1 MTRQANNI
9 SRRSF
14 LGVGCAG
21 AAGLS
26 LPLGLGSLLAAETEK
41 RRADAVLFINLAG
54 GPSHLET
61 LDMKPAGP
69 ADTRGSFGHV
79 QSKIPGLVV
88 SEYMPKYAARADRY
102 TLVRGISHST
112 GDHPQGQQYLAT
124 GNRPTPAL
132 QFPAIGSIVSRVY
145 PGEGEIPPFV
155 AIPECDWHAGYMGDA
170 YAPFKTN
177 ATPKKGEPFE
187 VRGIT
192 LPEGLTVSKVRRR
205 NQLLKDLDGRF
216 AGSQNNRNLTGAL
229 KSLGEQAESMILSSR
244 TRDAFD
250 VSKEPESIQSLF
262 ADNDLGQGLLLA
274 TRLIEFG
281 APFVTMTH
289 KGWDTHLDNF
299 TQHKEL
305 VPAFDNGLDAV
316 VSAFQQ
322 KGLLDRTLV
331 IAMGEFGRTPKIN
344 KDRGRDHFPRNNFC
358 VMAGAGTHQGLL
370 LGGSD
375 ASGSGPDD
383 QTEIKPDEI
392 AATILQAVGIDHH
405 KEYYTNTGRPVTLVA
420 NGRVL
425 NEVFD

>member
-1 MTRQANNI
+1 MTSQANKV

-14 LGVGCAG
+14 LRVGCAG

-26 LPLGLGSLLAAETEK
+26 LPLGLGSLLAAEKAK

-61 LDMKPAGP
+61 LDMKPEGP

-102 TLVRGISHST
+102 ALVRGISHST

-124 GNRPTPAL
+124 GNRPSPAL
-132 QFPAIGSIVSRVY
+132 QSPAIGSIVSREST
-145 PGEGEIPPFV
+145 GDSEIPPFV

-192 LPEGLTVSKVRRR
+192 LPEGLTVNKVRRR
-205 NQLLKDLDGRF
+205 NQLLRDLDGRF
-216 AGSQNNRNLTGAL
+216 AETKNNRNLTGAL

-250 VSKEPESIQSLF
+250 VSKEPKTIQSLF
-262 ADNDLGQGLLLA
+262 AEDELGQGLLLA
-274 TRLIEFG
+274 TRLIGFG
-281 APFVTMTH
+281 APFVTVAH

-299 TQHKEL
+299 ARHKEL
-305 VPAFDNGLDAV
+305 VPAFDNGLDAA
-316 VSAFQQ
+316 VSALEQ
-322 KGLLDRTLV
+322 KGLLERTLV
-331 IAMGEFGRTPKIN
+331 VAMGEFGRTPKIN

-358 VMAGAGTHQGLL
+358 VMTGAGIPGGQLI
-370 LGGSD
+370 GGSD
-375 ASGSGPDD
+375 ASGSGPNDK
-383 QTEIKPDEI
+383 THIKPDEI
-392 AATILQAVGIDHH
+392 AATLLHAMGIDHH
-405 KEYYTNTGRPVTLVA
+405 KEYYTNTGRPVILVP

-425 NEVFD
+425 ESLFQ

>member
-1 MTRQANNI
+1 MTSQANRI

-14 LGVGCAG
+14 LRIGCAG

-26 LPLGLGSLLAAETEK
+26 LPLGLSSVLAAEKTK

-61 LDMKPAGP
+61 LDMKPEGP
-69 ADTRGSFGHV
+69 ADTKGSFGHV

-88 SEYMPKYAARADRY
+88 SEYMPKYAACADRY
-102 TLVRGISHST
+102 ALIRGISHST

-132 QFPAIGSIVSRVY
+132 QFPAIGSVVSRVY
-145 PGEGEIPPFV
+145 PGDGEIPPFV
-155 AIPECDWHAGYMGDA
+155 AIPECDWHAGYMGDS

-192 LPEGLTVSKVRRR
+192 LPEGLTVTKVRRR

-216 AGSQNNRNLTGAL
+216 VESQNNRNLTGAL
-229 KSLGEQAESMILSSR
+229 KALGQQAESMILSSR

-262 ADNDLGQGLLLA
+262 ADNELGQGLLLA
-274 TRLIEFG
+274 NRLIEFG

-289 KGWDTHLDNF
+289 KGWDTHLNNF
-299 TQHKEL
+299 TQHQEL
-305 VPAFDNGLDAV
+305 VPDFDKGLDAV
-316 VSAFQQ
+316 VSALEQ

-331 IAMGEFGRTPKIN
+331 VAMGEFGRTPKIN

-358 VMAGAGTHQGLL
+358 FMTGAGISGGQLI
-370 LGGSD
+370 GGSD
-375 ASGSGPDD
+375 VSGSGPDD
-383 QTEIKPDEI
+383 KTNIKPDEI
-392 AATILQAVGIDHH
+392 AATMLHAMGINHH
-405 KEYYTNTGRPVTLVA
+405 KEYYTNTGRPVILVS

-425 NEVFD
+425 DSVFR

>member
-1 MTRQANNI
+1 MGMRTSKA

-14 LGVGCAG
+14 LRVGCAG

-26 LPLGLGSLLAAETEK
+26 LPLGLKSLLAVETEK

-69 ADTRGSFGHV
+69 VDTKGSFDHL
-79 QSKIPGLVV
+79 QTKIPGLIV

-102 TLVRGISHST
+102 ALVRGISHSA

-124 GNRPTPAL
+124 GNRPAPAL
-132 QFPAIGSIVSRVY
+132 QSPAIGSIVSREY
-145 PGEGEIPPFV
+145 SGDGEIPPFV
-155 AIPECDWHAGYMGDA
+155 AIPDCDWHAGYMGDA

-177 ATPKKGEPFE
+177 ATPRKGEPFE

-192 LPEGLTVSKVRRR
+192 LPEGLTVTKVRRR
-205 NQLLKDLDGRF
+205 NQLLRDLDGRF
-216 AGSQNNRNLTGAL
+216 AESKNNRNLTGAL

-262 ADNDLGQGLLLA
+262 ADNELGQGLLLA
-274 TRLIEFG
+274 TRLIGFG
-281 APFVTMTH
+281 APFVTITH

-299 TQHKEL
+299 TGHKKL
-305 VPAFDNGLDAV
+305 VPAFDHGLDAA
-316 VSAFQQ
+316 VSALQQ
-322 KGLLDRTLV
+322 KGLLERTLV
-331 IAMGEFGRTPKIN
+331 VAMGEFGSTPKIN

-358 VMAGAGTHQGLL
+358 VMTGAGIPGGQLI
-370 LGGSD
+370 GGSD

-383 QTEIKPDEI
+383 KTHIKPDEI
-392 AATILQAVGIDHH
+392 AATLLHAMGIDHH
-405 KEYYTNTGRPVTLVA
+405 KEYYTNTGRPVILVP
-420 NGRVL
+420 NGRIL
-425 NEVFD
+425 ESVFR